1 MIHAGNTSY
10 YPKAGMF
17 REGRGM
23 YSVFPRTLP
32 DSNWR
37 LYVER
42 GARVLISRNEF
53 IPVDGDSIWTIVRT
67 SYSDGWPTLQH
78 VRPTLRGIY
87 LAIHIWRIQ
96 RAMRRFLRWKFEQR
110 ALALAMGQHARLGG
124 QLCAYAC
131 LPADLLRHVILS

>member
-17 REGRGM
+17 REGRRM
-23 YSVFPRTLP
+23 YSVPTLP
-32 DSNWR
+32 YSDWR

-42 GARVLISRNEF
+42 GARVLVTRISGGPAETR
-53 IPVDGDSIWTIVRT
+53 DSMWTLVRT
-67 SYSDGWPTLQH
+67 SYSDGWPAIQH
-78 VRPTLRGIY
+78 VRPTLQGIFP
-87 LAIHIWRIQ
+87 AIHVWRIQ
-96 RAMRRFLRWKFEQR
+96 RVVRLFLRKQYEQR
-110 ALALAMGQHARLGG
+110 ALALAMGLHARLGG